1 MNAFL
6 VALWTWQ
13 ISLLDTFIYG
23 TSQSTFKIW
32 KRFLSLSEQILL
44 NKLIVFQ
51 WEFCGEVCGGEV
63 CFRYKKHP
71 MAVLA
76 SFFMKREKVV
86 EGTVCQ
92 NAYSFHIELTELC
105 THSVLSTGTQD
116 CRLPYTWRKN
126 LSICTGIS
134 YNTSLNPIVQFCI
147 TLYSII
153 FPSCLANEIYF
164 SRLCTSKTYPNL
176 LKTVQTKK

>member
-1 MNAFL
+1 MNVTDKFVGYIHLWNFSVYIQNMKKIL
-6 VALWTWQ
+6 VAVGTNIIEQVDRFPMGILWRGVW
-13 ISLLDTFIYG
+13 
-23 TSQSTFKIW
+23 
-32 KRFLSLSEQILL
+32 
-44 NKLIVFQ
+44 
-51 WEFCGEVCGGEV
+51 GEV